1 MPANKDKSNRY
12 VTNIIQDIQNTFVS
26 ERTIKFSETRI
37 ERVYEFEDGAIVK
50 YEWQDYPPTGNSA
63 DNYNHRFT
71 LVTPPE
77 PNPNNIEKGLI
88 KVINYTTN
96 SR

>member
-1 MPANKDKSNRY
+1 MSVNKDKTNRY

-26 ERTIKFSETRI
+26 ERTIKFSETQI
-37 ERVYEFEDGAIVK
+37 ERVYEFEDGAVVK
-50 YEWQDYPPTGNSA
+50 YEWQDYPPTGN
-63 DNYNHRFT
+63 DKDKYNHRFT

-77 PNPNNIEKGLI
+77 PNPGKLEKGVI